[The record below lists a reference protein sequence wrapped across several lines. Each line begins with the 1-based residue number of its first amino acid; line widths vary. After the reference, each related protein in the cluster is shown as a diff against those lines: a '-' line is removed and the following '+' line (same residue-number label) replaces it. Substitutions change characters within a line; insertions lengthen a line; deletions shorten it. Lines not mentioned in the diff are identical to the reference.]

1 MADHPEPIEPPAT
14 LSEESAA
21 AMENLNSIKVTLAD
35 LCAKGTAQYA
45 RKNYVEATDLYA
57 QAAEIQDEVNGEM
70 SPDNAEILFLYGRA
84 QFKVGVSN
92 SDVLGGKS
100 GGAEKKKP
108 NGAKSK
114 KPVAP
119 KKETSELDRI
129 TEEGVAIVAEQNGH
143 SVKPEET
150 DAKKPLFQFTG
161 DENFE
166 DSDEDEEPEE
176 EPNGEDD
183 EDDLGNAYEVLEIA
197 RVLFE
202 KKLDQPDENQTH
214 GTGKGKDAGDSPM
227 TKHIKERLSDTHDLL
242 AEICLENER
251 FPEAVTDFRSALA
264 HKLELYPED
273 SPIIAEAHFKLSLAL
288 EFASITSIVEPGEED
303 TNDGVETHLDQG
315 LRDEAV
321 KELEAA
327 INSTKL
333 RLHNKE
339 VELASSADSDDNEI
353 LRAQIID
360 VKEMVAEMEGRLVEL
375 NGPGIDLKEALYG
388 PGALAGINPIG
399 GILGATLGETPAD
412 AAARL
417 EEAKKTATDVSGL
430 IRKKAKSTLSETP
443 ASTNGTNGKR
453 KLEEDVEEDDSNKK
467 VKVEKVHGSKQANS
481 DDVEE
486 E

>member
-1 MADHPEPIEPPAT
+1 MANHPEPIEPPTT

-21 AMENLNSIKVTLAD
+21 AMEAFNSIKVTLAD

-57 QAAEIQDEVNGEM
+57 QAADLQDELNGEM

-84 QFKVGVSN
+84 QFKVGVSK

-100 GGAEKKKP
+100 GGSDKKKP
-108 NGAKSK
+108 NGAKAK
-114 KPVAP
+114 KAEP
-119 KKETSELDRI
+119 KKESIKTERI
-129 TEEGVAIVAEQNGH
+129 TEEGLAVVAEENGNG
-143 SVKPEET
+143 VKTEGT

-166 DSDEDEEPEE
+166 DSDEDEDPEE
-176 EPNGEDD
+176 GEGDEDED
-183 EDDLGNAYEVLEIA
+183 EDDLGNAFEVLEIA

-202 KKLDQPDENQTH
+202 KKLEQPEEDQTN
-214 GTGKGKDAGDSPM
+214 GKGKGKASEDSPM

-264 HKLELYPED
+264 HKVELYPEE

-288 EFASITSIVEPGEED
+288 EFASITTTKDDGEED
-303 TNDGVETHLDQG
+303 TDAGTRTLLDQS

-333 RLHNKE
+333 RLQAKE
-339 VELASSADSDDNEI
+339 VELASSADSDENEI

-360 VKEMVAEMEGRLVEL
+360 VKEMVTEMEGRVSF
-375 NGPGIDLKEALYG
+375 LK
-388 PGALAGINPIG
+388 
-399 GILGATLGETPAD
+399 TPNQ
-412 AAARL
+412 
-417 EEAKKTATDVSGL
+417 T
-430 IRKKAKSTLSETP
+430 
-443 ASTNGTNGKR
+443 
-453 KLEEDVEEDDSNKK
+453 
-467 VKVEKVHGSKQANS
+467 
-481 DDVEE
+481 
-486 E
+486 